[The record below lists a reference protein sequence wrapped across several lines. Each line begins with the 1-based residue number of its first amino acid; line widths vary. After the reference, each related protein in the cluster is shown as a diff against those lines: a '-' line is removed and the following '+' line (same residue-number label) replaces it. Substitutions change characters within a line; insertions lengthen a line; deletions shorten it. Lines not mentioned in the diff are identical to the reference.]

1 MFLFKSCGGLIT
13 PSVLVLTDHKH
24 KSVITEVPSA
34 MAKRVVL
41 LGAPGA
47 GKGTQ
52 AKMLIEKYK
61 IPQISTGDI
70 LRKAVADGTPLGKEA
85 KVIMDS
91 GGLVSDK
98 IVLGLVEERI
108 KQPDCKAGFILDGFP
123 RNTAQAEALDKILS
137 GMGMPLTAA
146 LNIDVDMNDLLKRL
160 TGRRTCKSCQQMYN
174 IYFSPPKKE
183 GVCDKCGGA
192 LFQRDDDK
200 EETIKKRLDV
210 YTKQTAPLIDYYSKK
225 NIMKTIMGTGS
236 INDIFNKVVAV
247 LG

>member
-1 MFLFKSCGGLIT
+1 
-13 PSVLVLTDHKH
+13 
-24 KSVITEVPSA
+24 

-70 LRKAVADGTPLGKEA
+70 LRKAVSDGTPLGKEA

-108 KQPDCKAGFILDGFP
+108 KQPDCKTGFILDGFP

-137 GMGMPLTAA
+137 GMGMPLTIA

-160 TGRRTCKSCQQMYN
+160 TGRRTCKGCQQMYN
-174 IYFSPPKKE
+174 VHFSAPKKE

-200 EETIKKRLDV
+200 EATIKKRLDV
-210 YTKQTAPLIDYYSKK
+210 YTQQTAPLIDYYSKK
-225 NIMKTIMGTGS
+225 NIMKTVMGVGS
-236 INDIFNKVVAV
+236 ISDIFNKVTAV

>member
-1 MFLFKSCGGLIT
+1 
-13 PSVLVLTDHKH
+13 
-24 KSVITEVPSA
+24 
-34 MAKRVVL
+34 MAIRVVL

-52 AKMLIEKYK
+52 AKMLIDRFK

-85 KVIMDS
+85 KAIMES

-98 IVLGLVEERI
+98 IVLGLVEERL
-108 KQPDCKAGFILDGFP
+108 KQPDCKNGFILDGFP
-123 RNTAQAEALDKILS
+123 RNTAQAEALDRLLAS
-137 GMGMPLTAA
+137 VNMPLTIA
-146 LNIDVDMNDLLKRL
+146 LTVDVEKGELMKRL

-174 IYFSPPKKE
+174 VYFSPPKKE

-210 YTKQTAPLIDYYSKK
+210 YDTQTAPLISYYSKK
-225 NIMKTIMGTGS
+225 GIMKTVMGVGS
-236 INDIFNKVVAV
+236 IDDIFKKVVAA
-247 LG
+247 LEGK

>member
-1 MFLFKSCGGLIT
+1 
-13 PSVLVLTDHKH
+13 
-24 KSVITEVPSA
+24 

-85 KVIMDS
+85 KVIMDQ

-108 KQPDCKAGFILDGFP
+108 QQPDCKSGFILDGFP
-123 RNTAQAEALDKILS
+123 RNTVQAEALDKMLS
-137 GMGMPLTAA
+137 DMGAPLTIA

-174 IYFSPPKKE
+174 IYFSPSKKE
-183 GVCDKCGGA
+183 GTCDKCGGT

-210 YTKQTAPLIDYYSKK
+210 YQKQTAPLIDYYSKK
-225 NIMKTIMGTGS
+225 NIMKTVMGVGS
-236 INDIFNKVVAV
+236 IDDIFKKVTAV

>member
-1 MFLFKSCGGLIT
+1 
-13 PSVLVLTDHKH
+13 
-24 KSVITEVPSA
+24 

-85 KVIMDS
+85 KVIMDQ

-123 RNTAQAEALDKILS
+123 RNLNQAAVLESTLREMGKKIDLAIGIDVERKELVRRLS
-137 GMGMPLTAA
+137 GRRVCRKCGASYHVIFNPPVNIGM
-146 LNIDVDMNDLLKRL
+146 
-160 TGRRTCKSCQQMYN
+160 
-174 IYFSPPKKE
+174 
-183 GVCDKCGGA
+183 CDKCSSEIY
-192 LFQRDDDK
+192 QRDDDR
-200 EETIKKRLDV
+200 EETIEARLKV
-210 YTKQTAPLIDYYSKK
+210 YEQETLPLIEYYGAKGLYKSVDGIGSVDKITK
-225 NIMKTIMGTGS
+225 DIMDAIAKGS
-236 INDIFNKVVAV
+236 GNS
-247 LG
+247 

>member
-1 MFLFKSCGGLIT
+1 
-13 PSVLVLTDHKH
+13 
-24 KSVITEVPSA
+24 
-34 MAKRVVL
+34 MASRVVL

-52 AKMLIEKYK
+52 AKMLIDRFK

-85 KVIMDS
+85 KVIMDQ

-98 IVLGLVEERI
+98 IVLGLVEDRI
-108 KQPDCKAGFILDGFP
+108 KQPDCKNGFILDGFP
-123 RNTAQAEALDKILS
+123 RNTVQAEALDKILS
-137 GMGMPLTAA
+137 GMNMPLTVA
-146 LNIDVDMNDLLKRL
+146 LNIDVDLNDLLKRL

-174 IYFSPPKKE
+174 IYFSPSKKE

-210 YTKQTAPLIDYYSKK
+210 YQQQTAPLIDYYSMKK
-225 NIMKTIMGTGS
+225 IMKTVAGVGS
-236 INDIFNKVVAV
+236 IEDIFKKAVAAIE
-247 LG
+247 GK

>member
-1 MFLFKSCGGLIT
+1 
-13 PSVLVLTDHKH
+13 
-24 KSVITEVPSA
+24 

-52 AKMLIEKYK
+52 AKMLIDKFK

-85 KVIMDS
+85 KVIMDA

-108 KQPDCKAGFILDGFP
+108 KQPDCKDGFILDGFP

-137 GMGMPLTAA
+137 STGAPLTIA

-160 TGRRTCKSCQQMYN
+160 TGRRTCKGCQQMYN
-174 IYFSPPKKE
+174 VHFSAPKKE
-183 GVCDKCGGA
+183 GVCDKCGKE
-192 LFQRDDDK
+192 LFQRPDDK
-200 EETIKKRLDV
+200 PETIENRLAV
-210 YTKQTAPLIDYYSKK
+210 YRKDTAPLIVYYEKK
-225 NIMKTIMGTGS
+225 GLLKKIPCDQGDAAAVSARI
-236 INDIFNKVVAV
+236 IAV
-247 LG
+247 LDKL

>member
-1 MFLFKSCGGLIT
+1 
-13 PSVLVLTDHKH
+13 
-24 KSVITEVPSA
+24 
-34 MAKRVVL
+34 MASRVVL

-52 AKMLIEKYK
+52 AKMLIDRFK

-85 KVIMDS
+85 KVIMDA

-108 KQPDCKAGFILDGFP
+108 KQPDCKSGFILDGFP

-137 GMGMPLTAA
+137 GMNMPLTVA
-146 LNIDVDMNDLLKRL
+146 LNIDVDLNDLLKRL

-174 IYFSPPKKE
+174 IFFSPPKKD
-183 GVCDKCGGA
+183 GACDKCGGQ

-200 EETIKKRLDV
+200 EATIKKRLEV
-210 YTKQTAPLIDYYSKK
+210 YQQQTAPLIDYYSKK
-225 NIMKTIMGTGS
+225 KIMKTVMGVGS
-236 INDIFNKVVAV
+236 IEDIFKKAVAAIETA
-247 LG
+247 

>member
-1 MFLFKSCGGLIT
+1 
-13 PSVLVLTDHKH
+13 
-24 KSVITEVPSA
+24 
-34 MAKRVVL
+34 MAARVVL

-52 AKMLIEKYK
+52 AKMLIDRFK

-108 KQPDCKAGFILDGFP
+108 KQPDCKGGFILDGFP
-123 RNTAQAEALDKILS
+123 RNTVQAEALDKILS
-137 GMGMPLTAA
+137 GMNMPLTVA
-146 LNIDVDMNDLLKRL
+146 LNIDVDLNDLLKRL

-174 IYFSPPKKE
+174 IFFSPSKKE
-183 GVCDKCGGA
+183 GVCDKCGGQ

-210 YTKQTAPLIDYYSKK
+210 YQQQTAPLIDYYSKK
-225 NIMKTIMGTGS
+225 KIMKTVIGVGS
-236 INDIFNKVVAV
+236 IEDIFKKAVAAIEAA
-247 LG
+247 

>member
-1 MFLFKSCGGLIT
+1 
-13 PSVLVLTDHKH
+13 
-24 KSVITEVPSA
+24 

-137 GMGMPLTAA
+137 ATGMPLTVA

-174 IYFSPPKKE
+174 IFFSAPKKD
-183 GVCDKCGGA
+183 GVCDKCNGE

-200 EETIKKRLDV
+200 EATIKKRLDV
-210 YTKQTAPLIDYYSKK
+210 YQQQTAPLIDYYSKK
-225 NIMKTIMGTGS
+225 KIMKTVMGVGG
-236 INDIFNKVVAV
+236 IDDIFKKAVAAIE
-247 LG
+247 GK